1 MPRTGWAAMAQ
12 ENGSVTAQLEAWLR
26 IRTASGE
33 SAECLLDTGFNGS
46 LMLPREM
53 VSRLGLQVLGR
64 VSVIAAGG
72 IKSIA
77 DIAELEIEWLGERR
91 WTEVLVS
98 ASEDTLLGTEMLEG
112 TRLTI
117 DYAAHTVTISDEG

>member
-1 MPRTGWAAMAQ
+1 MAQ

-33 SAECLLDTGFNGS
+33 STECLIDTGFNGS

-77 DIAELEIEWLGERR
+77 DIAELEIEWLGERH

-98 ASEDTLLGTEMLEG
+98 AGEDALLGTEMLEG